1 MYVSESDYHY
11 FAQIGTTKRYLAGEY
26 IFTRGELAST
36 VYLIKSGRVLVTTS
50 LGDGRML
57 TFSVLKKGSIF
68 GDGAFADHYL
78 REVDIS
84 AVTDV
89 EVIACETK
97 DLLPL
102 LCENQALLLM
112 LLRHMAE
119 LSNEMAHQL
128 VRLAHYDG
136 KQKVVDYILVNA
148 GATGSLPYTHNDI
161 ANCLGMNRVTVS
173 RIMQELRAEGL
184 LNYAY
189 RKVTVLDRDG
199 LEEVLNNLE

>member
-89 EVIACETK
+89 EVIVCETK
-97 DLLPL
+97 DLPSL

>member
-1 MYVSESDYHY
+1 MYPGKKH
-11 FAQIGTTKRYLAGEY
+11 
-26 IFTRGELAST
+26 
-36 VYLIKSGRVLVTTS
+36 
-50 LGDGRML
+50 ML

-68 GDGAFADHYL
+68 SDGAFANHYL

-84 AVTDV
+84 AATDV
-89 EVIACETK
+89 EVIVCKTK

>member
-1 MYVSESDYHY
+1 MYPSKKH
-11 FAQIGTTKRYLAGEY
+11 
-26 IFTRGELAST
+26 
-36 VYLIKSGRVLVTTS
+36 
-50 LGDGRML
+50 ML

-89 EVIACETK
+89 EVIVCETK

-136 KQKVVDYILVNA
+136 K
-148 GATGSLPYTHNDI
+148 
-161 ANCLGMNRVTVS
+161 
-173 RIMQELRAEGL
+173 
-184 LNYAY
+184 
-189 RKVTVLDRDG
+189 
-199 LEEVLNNLE
+199 

>member
-1 MYVSESDYHY
+1 MNVSESDYHY

-50 LGDGRML
+50 LGDGRMH

-89 EVIACETK
+89 EVIVCETK